1 MEQVGGVPV
10 GERLANVPL
19 LQNFVRQAA
28 CDLEVGAPPKKQAP
42 LIPAL
47 ISGALELLVV
57 DRSASTFARA
67 FAWRKLVKF
76 WAARRTSDLTS
87 LSPTSLKLGTQGL
100 CGWLE
105 RTKTSGPGKMGP
117 SPADLCFRCCE
128 FIHWRLVAAG
138 MELVAT
144 SGYVT

>member
-57 DRSASTFARA
+57 DRSASTFGRS
-67 FAWRKLVKF
+67 RG
-76 WAARRTSDLTS
+76 TS
-87 LSPTSLKLGTQGL
+87 
-100 CGWLE
+100 W
-105 RTKTSGPGKMGP
+105 
-117 SPADLCFRCCE
+117 
-128 FIHWRLVAAG
+128 
-138 MELVAT
+138 
-144 SGYVT
+144 